1 MSRQAPIT
9 SKWICRSVSRS
20 QIEACAAAAT
30 GWSAGAA
37 VVSARAP
44 YTAPQSSAHAPGP
57 QARPT
62 RGRGLSE
69 AAVDRGG
76 RGGRNALDAGGLR
89 NRPAVRAGTVVAGQ
103 ARIEAILV
111 PGPVFRA
118 DPGLARGVGAAA
130 GIDRAR
136 ARPGRRAEARELSPD
151 HVQVADLAAREA
163 RAVAEPHAGECG
175 RWRLAVPAGAARH
188 GRAHAIR
195 DRHQRAR
202 HRGAVTAGMRID
214 ADAIT
219 GAA

>member
-1 MSRQAPIT
+1 MGRQGPIPSR
-9 SKWICRSVSRS
+9 WICRSVSRS

-89 NRPAVRAGTVVAGQ
+89 NRPAVQVGTVVAGHAWIQ
-103 ARIEAILV
+103 AILV
-111 PGPVFRA
+111 PDPVFRA
-118 DPGLARGVGAAA
+118 DPGLARGVRPAAA
-130 GIDRAR
+130 IDP
-136 ARPGRRAEARELSPD
+136 ARPL
-151 HVQVADLAAREA
+151 
-163 RAVAEPHAGECG
+163 
-175 RWRLAVPAGAARH
+175 
-188 GRAHAIR
+188 
-195 DRHQRAR
+195 
-202 HRGAVTAGMRID
+202 
-214 ADAIT
+214 
-219 GAA
+219 